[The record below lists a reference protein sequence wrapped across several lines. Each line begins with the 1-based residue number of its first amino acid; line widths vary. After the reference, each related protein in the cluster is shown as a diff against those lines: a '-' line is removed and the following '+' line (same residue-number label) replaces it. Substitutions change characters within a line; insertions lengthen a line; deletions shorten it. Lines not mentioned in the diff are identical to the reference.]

1 MSLRTLLNRSHATA
15 SPVRWRS
22 RGFCLIVVMVMPLSS
37 ADMPECMQ
45 QRHTAVSSWASPCPS
60 GWTCWKSKLCTLNGD
75 TGLPEMERLDGRG
88 RGRGR
93 FADVI
98 FLRAL
103 LAISLR
109 TAYGDKLDTGALRD
123 HAHVRTEAMAPKSPG
138 KYEYY
143 TVPGSW

>member
-1 MSLRTLLNRSHATA
+1 MVEEIVRAAGFRTKRRYVAT
-15 SPVRWRS
+15 S
-22 RGFCLIVVMVMPLSS
+22 RGRRRGGAGRGVGGP
-37 ADMPECMQ
+37 
-45 QRHTAVSSWASPCPS
+45 PC
-60 GWTCWKSKLCTLNGD
+60 G
-75 TGLPEMERLDGRG
+75 ERDGRG

-143 TVPGSW
+143 TVPCSW